1 MQLTKKFQKL
11 IPYGTELIIQVSSK
25 KGLKVKIVRQ
35 FENNFSADQ
44 WFKKRELYLR
54 NAFRNLE
61 VLCDNVRLKK

>member
-1 MQLTKKFQKL
+1 MKLTKKFQKL

-25 KGLKVKIVRQ
+25 KGSKVKIVRQ
-35 FENNFSADQ
+35 FENNFLADQ

-61 VLCDNVRLKK
+61 VLCLDVKVKV